1 MCSLET
7 SLRPVVR
14 QRKEK
19 EYLDGAV
26 STEKASIGE
35 ESCPP
40 RVYFGSH
47 IPE

>member
-7 SLRPVVR
+7 NLRPVVR

-19 EYLDGAV
+19 EYLHGAV

-35 ESCPP
+35 ESCSP
-40 RVYFGSH
+40 RVFFGSH
-47 IPE
+47 IPK